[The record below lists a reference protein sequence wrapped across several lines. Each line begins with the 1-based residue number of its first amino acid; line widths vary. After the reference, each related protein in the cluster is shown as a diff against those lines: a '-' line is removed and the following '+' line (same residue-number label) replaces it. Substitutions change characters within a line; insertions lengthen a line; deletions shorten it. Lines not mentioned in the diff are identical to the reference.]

1 MKPTLMRAQTS
12 GAITLLMATGLVFLA
27 ALATLYSSR
36 SVLMDKLAGHNHLE
50 AQRSQM
56 AAQSALAWA
65 QSDIAMRSP
74 QWSQVFA
81 SPANCPADSRTPHWQ
96 CVGLQTPSH
105 PEMPDHLNTVTLVR
119 DLIMSPHVVQIRA
132 RTSSI
137 SSKSQAS
144 VRESLFIPV
153 ISPAPDNAPNAGLV
167 INGCLS
173 EATGANIQVCPLTSS
188 KGKICVDN
196 AVASAIQSHYV
207 VDTNRNGSISTSEK
221 TACMALSSQSLPGGG
236 SRSGP
241 NSASSRTP
249 CNKAAWRSV
258 LGDISAQQLQ
268 AWSAAQEA
276 NGLSAWSTPQRT
288 VYWIDSPADWTWSV
302 GSAEVPAVLIFSSQ
316 ACAVRCPRISA
327 NAHIHGSVILD
338 AGCDDEKMR
347 GWKGGWIEG
356 QLVVEGGIPEWQ
368 SGIVWARHYGRDA
381 YILNWPDGID
391 TSRVQRI
398 NGSWSE

>member
-1 MKPTLMRAQTS
+1 MMSFSTRAKNS
-12 GAITLLMATGLVFLA
+12 GAITLMMAMGLVLLA
-27 ALATLYSSR
+27 ALASYYSSR
-36 SVLMDKLAGHNHLE
+36 SVLMDQLAGQNHLQ

-65 QSDIAMRSP
+65 QTDISMRSG
-74 QWSQVFA
+74 QWNQVFA
-81 SPANCPADSRTPHWQ
+81 TTSSCPADSTTPQWQ
-96 CVGLQTPSH
+96 CAALPVPSH
-105 PEMPDHLNTVTLVR
+105 PEIPDHLNTVNLVR

-132 RTSSI
+132 QSSSSSRT
-137 SSKSQAS
+137 SQAS
-144 VRESLFIPV
+144 VRESLFIPTLA
-153 ISPAPDNAPNAGLV
+153 PAPNDAPLAGLV

-188 KGKICVDN
+188 KGEICVDT
-196 AVASAIQSHYV
+196 AAASAIQTFYV
-207 VDTNRNGSISTSEK
+207 ADTNRNGSISTAEK
-221 TACMALSSQSLPGGG
+221 TACMALSNKSLPGGG

-241 NSASSRTP
+241 NTATSRTP

-288 VYWIDSPADWTWSV
+288 VYWIDSPTNWSWSV

-316 ACAVRCPRISA
+316 ACAVRCPRISP

-347 GWKGGWIEG
+347 GWQTGWIEG
-356 QLVVEGGIPEWQ
+356 QLVVESGIPDWQ
-368 SGIVWARHYGRDA
+368 SGKVWARNYGRNA
-381 YILNWPDGID
+381 YILNWPEGID
-391 TSRVQRI
+391 ATKVQRI

>member
-1 MKPTLMRAQTS
+1 MMSFSTRAKNS
-12 GAITLLMATGLVFLA
+12 GAITLMMAMGLVLLA
-27 ALATLYSSR
+27 ALASYYSSR
-36 SVLMDKLAGHNHLE
+36 SVLMDQLAGQNHLQ

-65 QSDIAMRSP
+65 QTDISMRSG
-74 QWSQVFA
+74 QWNQVFA
-81 SPANCPADSRTPHWQ
+81 TTSSCPADSTTPQWQ
-96 CVGLQTPSH
+96 CAALPVPSH
-105 PEMPDHLNTVTLVR
+105 PEIPDHLNTVNLVR

-132 RTSSI
+132 QSSSSSRT
-137 SSKSQAS
+137 SQAS
-144 VRESLFIPV
+144 VRESLFIPTLA
-153 ISPAPDNAPNAGLV
+153 PAPNDAPLAGLV

-188 KGKICVDN
+188 KGEICVDT
-196 AVASAIQSHYV
+196 AAASAVQTFYV
-207 VDTNRNGSISTSEK
+207 ADTNRNGSISTAEK
-221 TACMALSSQSLPGGG
+221 TACMALSNKSLPGGG

-241 NSASSRTP
+241 NTATSRTP

-276 NGLSAWSTPQRT
+276 NVLSAWSTPQRT
-288 VYWIDSPADWTWSV
+288 VYWIDSPTDWSWSV

-316 ACAVRCPRISA
+316 ACAVRCPRISP

-347 GWKGGWIEG
+347 GWQTGWIEG
-356 QLVVEGGIPEWQ
+356 QLVVESGIPDWQ
-368 SGIVWARHYGRDA
+368 SGKVWARNYGRNA
-381 YILNWPDGID
+381 YILNWPEGINA
-391 TSRVQRI
+391 TKVQRI